1 MRTRT
6 CSGQDPGPPLRG
18 TARTDA
24 PRPGRIP
31 PTPLPVPPSDA
42 TALAFCTP
50 RPPAK
55 PGPSPG
61 GVPGGE
67 QHHCPGPVRAVKS
80 LDSDCPRDPL
90 RPDCPGPLTVPGS
103 RGARPACGLR
113 GSEAPARARAAARMP
128 SAPVGQ
134 LGPHPRTPGTPLGGG
149 ASLVGR
155 RPALRLRLEAE
166 DSDPAATGFGPKKIS
181 GRRGRAP
188 DAQGGGPGGK
198 AAAGG
203 RGVGALA
210 GSRARRLGLRARRA
224 TRHGV
229 GAMTGSSRL
238 SPARSRR

>member
-1 MRTRT
+1 MRART
-6 CSGQDPGPPLRG
+6 CAGQDPGPPLRG

-90 RPDCPGPLTVPGS
+90 RPDCPGPLTVAGS
-103 RGARPACGLR
+103 RGARPAAA
-113 GSEAPARARAAARMP
+113 SAAARRP
-128 SAPVGQ
+128 LALGQ
-134 LGPHPRTPGTPLGGG
+134 PRACQAHPL
-149 ASLVGR
+149 ASLVPTRGPPEHPSAAAPASSDDAPPCVFGLR
-155 RPALRLRLEAE
+155 PKTRTRPRPA
-166 DSDPAATGFGPKKIS
+166 S
-181 GRRGRAP
+181 GR
-188 DAQGGGPGGK
+188 K
-198 AAAGG
+198 K
-203 RGVGALA
+203 
-210 GSRARRLGLRARRA
+210 
-224 TRHGV
+224 
-229 GAMTGSSRL
+229 
-238 SPARSRR
+238 